1 MLVYQRLAVAF
12 SLLCFS
18 ARPTVA
24 STTNCYKKCSTGR
37 AAATQHDTKTEL
49 PATAT
54 VSATEQVAAV
64 HLCSRE
70 RGPAPPPPATK
81 AGPRIPEP
89 EPGRIVSKRRIQS
102 NGTDIVEANGIRSRL
117 CPTRAF
123 DFRFRFRFLR
133 RITSPPRF
141 PQSPHYKYAT
151 GEWGFGLFGFSLPP
165 SSPLLSSLSR
175 LLLSSP
181 RFFVSL
187 ARSPAVAAAAA
198 RPDRRRRR
206 RRLRVLGGVR
216 GGGRDGVYAAVRLL
230 LLVCC
235 FVFRSVAV
243 RVVVVV
249 GRPVGLGSKVYG

>member
-1 MLVYQRLAVAF
+1 MPN
-12 SLLCFS
+12 S
-18 ARPTVA
+18 
-24 STTNCYKKCSTGR
+24 
-37 AAATQHDTKTEL
+37 
-49 PATAT
+49 
-54 VSATEQVAAV
+54 
-64 HLCSRE
+64 
-70 RGPAPPPPATK
+70 
-81 AGPRIPEP
+81 
-89 EPGRIVSKRRIQS
+89 
-102 NGTDIVEANGIRSRL
+102 
-117 CPTRAF
+117 
-123 DFRFRFRFLR
+123 RFRFPFS
-133 RITSPPRF
+133 IPFPPEDYF
-141 PQSPHYKYAT
+141 PTPFPPTPHYKYAT